1 MKLLVQMDE
10 KFWKVEECKDVHLKA
25 ECLHIL
31 KMLKVKYR
39 TFLTMILTCALSYF
53 YGRLIENRTT
63 DPENLIFE
71 SYIPEGISFWTLFIW
86 EHLPSTCLMLVE
98 ISMDFIIFS
107 MVSLTALQFKLLA
120 YEMNNIFALE
130 DDLTINASFRTLL
143 NDTFS
148 VVVLMYLG
156 VIILILCIEI
166 YFIMSMDSLEEIIRA
181 VVYAALM
188 FFEFFICYCFPA
200 QAKWYEN
207 MSSSSR
213 YAKAMLLLQ
222 GKSQIKVMF
231 TVGGFLNLNLQTG
244 LSVSIVFSFWSLVM
258 VAGGQWRLAFQLTR
272 GLIIKT

>member
-1 MKLLVQMDE
+1 
-10 KFWKVEECKDVHLKA
+10 
-25 ECLHIL
+25 
-31 KMLKVKYR
+31 
-39 TFLTMILTCALSYF
+39 
-53 YGRLIENRTT
+53 
-63 DPENLIFE
+63 
-71 SYIPEGISFWTLFIW
+71 
-86 EHLPSTCLMLVE
+86 MLVE

-200 QAKWYEN
+200 QAWYEN